1 MGLEEKTLRVSNLMN
16 PFPSIRS
23 VSGGAHVTWSMTQR
37 ERARVR
43 ALPARGAPAAQPGA
57 LSAACPEGLVA
68 KCVHYESERTG
79 FPSQLLIAAYFLHL

>member
-1 MGLEEKTLRVSNLMN
+1 MN
-16 PFPSIRS
+16 PFPSVRS

-43 ALPARGAPAAQPGA
+43 ALPASEHLLPSQGLCLQHVLRA
-57 LSAACPEGLVA
+57 LVV
-68 KCVHYESERTG
+68 KCMHYESERTR